1 VFLMSNEESVYANIV
16 MLLVVAYIKSA
27 ECIID

>member
-1 VFLMSNEESVYANIV
+1 MPNEESVYANIV
-16 MLLVVAYIKSA
+16 MLLVVAYIKPA